1 MSLCYSVRG
10 MKGVSMSP
18 GMSQFVFILVFVI
31 LPLAVGLYVGGA
43 IGATRGRRTAGQLL
57 GLFLGPIG
65 WIITLLLP
73 REGRRCPFCREVVA
87 DDATACPHCQRE
99 IPSPRG
105 APSSRT
111 YASPTAQK
119 MEKVIVSCPS
129 CQARFKVQKSKVG
142 PCFRCLKC
150 GVRFKPAPEPLP
162 PPSAAQQDDK
172 TVVVSCP
179 DCGSRYRVHRI
190 RVGLGFQC
198 QKCGAH
204 FNAMPEA

>member
-1 MSLCYSVRG
+1 MRNEMMDINMFGTLTPKERFAELIIKERMTQGLPVENGWGAGEMLATLLVC
-10 MKGVSMSP
+10 
-18 GMSQFVFILVFVI
+18 ILVASI
-31 LPLAVGLYVGGA
+31 CACVGMF
-43 IGATRGRRTAGQLL
+43 IGRTRGRGASGFWL

-105 APSSRT
+105 APPSRT
-111 YASPTAQK
+111 YASPKAQK

-150 GVRFKPAPEPLP
+150 GARFKPAPE
-162 PPSAAQQDDK
+162 A
-172 TVVVSCP
+172 
-179 DCGSRYRVHRI
+179 
-190 RVGLGFQC
+190 
-198 QKCGAH
+198 
-204 FNAMPEA
+204 